1 MLVENQIVA
10 GASYDGLIAYAA
22 EKAKVGKLLTLNSE
36 DFLRVNPTAAN
47 IISEP

>member
-1 MLVENQIVA
+1 MENQITG

-22 EKAKVGKLLTLNSE
+22 KKAKVDKLLTLNSE
-36 DFLRVNPTAAN
+36 DFLRVNPSAVN